1 MSNRRTAVAIFL
13 LVCGLAAAV
22 NAEDPLYKTPA
33 GEADRKAIEVI
44 LSRMTDNPVMRG
56 RFSQQKDIKSLSR
69 SFKGNGTFIIA
80 RDDGIIWDTLKPFP
94 STMIISGDQIIQTIP
109 GGKKTVMKVGDNP
122 VFKEFGDT
130 IRSVFSGD
138 TNQLF
143 SKFNVYF
150 LKGESGIW
158 RIGLVPKDSAVRSV
172 ISTMEISGSQ
182 IMNRFLLTE
191 VSSDT
196 VSYDFSGQ
204 TFSKELT
211 IEEKN
216 RYN

>member
-1 MSNRRTAVAIFL
+1 VACRRTAVALCL
-13 LVCGLAAAV
+13 LVCGLAAASY
-22 NAEDPLYKTPA
+22 AEDPLYKTPA
-33 GEADRKAIEVI
+33 GGAERKAIEVI
-44 LSRMTDNPVMRG
+44 LSRMTENPVMRG
-56 RFSQQKDIKSLSR
+56 SFSQQKDIKSLSR
-69 SFKGNGTFIIA
+69 SFKGSGTFIIA

-94 STMIISGDQIIQTIP
+94 STMIISGDKIIQRTP
-109 GGKKTVMKVGDNP
+109 GGKASIMQAGDNP

-138 TNQLF
+138 TNLLF

-150 LKGESGIW
+150 SKGESGIW
-158 RIGLVPKDSAVRSV
+158 RIGLVPKDSVVRSV
-172 ISTMEISGSQ
+172 ISAMEISGSQ
-182 IMNRFLLTE
+182 IMDRFLLTE

-196 VSYDFSGQ
+196 VCYVFSGQ